1 MSRLTFNSFF
11 MDIIL
16 KILTLGIYGLFTKSR
31 KVKQT
36 VKKTKKNKVIE
47 RTTEYESD
55 EPTPLETED

>member
-1 MSRLTFNSFF
+1 

-36 VKKTKKNKVIE
+36 VKKTKKDKVIE

-55 EPTPLETED
+55 EPTPPSAED